1 MYSLL
6 TATIQQ
12 VFYAELVITCLL
24 TGCLIYDY
32 IKNRTLTELLL
43 SMGGIFLLLALLQI
57 TFNFKFIEVI

>member
-6 TATIQQ
+6 TISIQQ
-12 VFYAELVITCLL
+12 VYYTELGITCVV
-24 TGCLIYDY
+24 TVYLIYNY

-43 SMGGIFLLLALLQI
+43 SMGGIFLLLALLQL